1 MVLYLQQRKKSLM
14 VNLLQCN
21 TGKVHGHEGDW
32 KVREVEYERERERAN
47 WMKNQDNNC
56 INPIDFLLKLI
67 GSSGIESVAN
77 RKRNRRHRQR

>member
-32 KVREVEYERERERAN
+32 KVREVEYERERER
-47 WMKNQDNNC
+47 
-56 INPIDFLLKLI
+56 I
-67 GSSGIESVAN
+67 G
-77 RKRNRRHRQR
+77 